1 MSFSISLGED
11 VLMEFNEPV
20 LRGEIKIDGYVENFF
35 VPTEYWSRKEYLNS
49 WKNSLRQGLREG
61 SHAVLL
67 TSMRDPQVSDFIFY
81 WVIFIEGDQAYIQ
94 NRIFFLEEI
103 SQPFDPEKINSYVSG
118 RAEFNEDGIEIS
130 QWTVGV
136 ASIVDFLKE
145 L

>member
-11 VLMEFNEPV
+11 VLIEFNGPV
-20 LRGEIKIDGYVENFF
+20 LQGEIKIGGYVENFF

-81 WVIFIEGDQAYIQ
+81 WVVFIEGDQAYIQ
-94 NRIFFLEEI
+94 NRILFFEEI
-103 SQPFDPEKINSYVSG
+103 SQPFDPEKINSYVSR

-130 QWTVGV
+130 QWMVGV